1 MIYKKTRISNDC
13 MLTIYVA
20 FNFAS
25 RHTYD
30 ILSGYMILLLQSSVL
45 TIRLH
50 YSSYA
55 VDFAHP

>member
-1 MIYKKTRISNDC
+1 MKKNPRISNDF
-13 MLTIYVA
+13 MLTVYVA

-25 RHTYD
+25 RHTYN
-30 ILSGYMILLLQSSVL
+30 ILSGYKILQLQSSVL